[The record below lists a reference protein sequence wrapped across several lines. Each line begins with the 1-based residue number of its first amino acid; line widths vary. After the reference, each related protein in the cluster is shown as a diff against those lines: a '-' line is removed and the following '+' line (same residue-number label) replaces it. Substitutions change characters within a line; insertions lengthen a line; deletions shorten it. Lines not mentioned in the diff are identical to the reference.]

1 MIAEGDEGLEV
12 GVLPFAVGD
21 LRRVRPCA
29 AGQLLQTAR
38 LAARLS
44 IEAVGAMTR
53 IRPCYLEALE
63 AGQLDGFA
71 APIYAIGFARNYAR
85 AVGLD
90 PERIEQEMRA
100 YIAGTSTAWRR
111 SGWLS

>member
-1 MIAEGDEGLEV
+1 MLTEGEEGLEA
-12 GVLPFAVGD
+12 GVLPFAVGE
-21 LRRVRPCA
+21 LRRVKPCP
-29 AGQLLQTAR
+29 AGELLRTAR
-38 LAARLS
+38 LAAQLS

-63 AGQLDGFA
+63 AGQLDGFT

-90 PERIEQEMRA
+90 PERMEQEMRA